1 MVKCGT
7 REFLSKGMGCLWT
20 DMKALEKGNVM
31 STFDVLKIIR
41 VPFHL
46 SPSPLVILLFL
57 LLLGREDCESTW
69 LFVCVCIAYFL
80 KLKVGEREGFS
91 YCVDVHVETLGS
103 LRIKQ
108 GLITPLTAF
117 SIFFLRWDKKME
129 IDFGKNYKFSFFFFN
144 KRHFSICISNSSA

>member
-117 SIFFLRWDKKME
+117 SIFFFTL
-129 IDFGKNYKFSFFFFN
+129 GQKNGD
-144 KRHFSICISNSSA
+144 